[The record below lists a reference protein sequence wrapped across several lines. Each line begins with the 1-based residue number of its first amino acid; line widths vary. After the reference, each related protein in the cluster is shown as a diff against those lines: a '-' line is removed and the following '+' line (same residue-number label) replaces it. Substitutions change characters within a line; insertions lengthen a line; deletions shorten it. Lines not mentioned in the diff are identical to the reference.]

1 MIRRYNTKDQ
11 NNIIQLFK
19 LNVPIYFHPTEEM
32 DLVHYLENK
41 IEDYF
46 VFENNKEILG
56 AGGINYEYETHTA
69 IISWDF
75 IHPLHHKK
83 GIGRQLIQHRLEHIQ
98 SKKDLHSIR
107 VRTTQL
113 TYKFYEKMGFKLKEI
128 QFDYW
133 EKDLHL
139 YLMTRSI

>member
-19 LNVPIYFHPTEEM
+19 LNVPMHFHPTEEM

-56 AGGINYEYETHTA
+56 AGGINYDMESKTA

-83 GIGRQLIQHRLEHIQ
+83 GIGSQLMQYRLEHIQ
-98 SKKDLHSIR
+98 SIKDLHSIR

-113 TYKFYEKMGFKLKEI
+113 TYEFYEKMGFKLKEI

-133 EKDLHL
+133 EKGFHL